1 MSLLYSRST
10 FVILVALLILFSC
23 HHHRA
28 ISSRAHAAAA
38 LLDTTNAATD
48 RLALLSFKSLLSD
61 PSHALSSWNEST
73 PFCRWQGIECG
84 GRRHPDRVTALSL
97 SSLNLAGAF
106 PPSVANLTFLK
117 RLDLSNN
124 QLDGQVPVEL
134 GRLSR
139 LQYLNLSHNSL
150 RGSIPAAL
158 GRCSALE
165 TIALGYNQLEG
176 EIPPDLANL
185 SSLTYLNPSHNT
197 LSGQIP
203 LSLGNLTS
211 LRLLDLTRT
220 QLSGAIP
227 STLGR
232 LSNLKFLYLTINNLS
247 GTIPPS
253 IWNISSLVHLL
264 VGGNERLTGRIPQD
278 VGETLPR
285 LEALFMYQNQFY
297 GPIPASLA
305 NATRLSDIEIN
316 TNFFSGTIPPEIG
329 SLQLL
334 QKLLLYKNSL
344 EVKEPDDWGFFKA
357 LTNCTNL
364 QYLLLHNNKLS
375 GLLPTSISNLSVSI
389 EVISLGS
396 NSLSGS
402 VPEGIG
408 NLVNLNHFSIVNNTL
423 TGSLPASIGMLQN
436 SQILDFSYNNFTGEI
451 PSTIGN
457 LSRLWE
463 LYLYSN
469 GFSGNIP
476 KTLGNLRHL
485 QQLDLSYNK
494 LSGMIPEEVMA
505 ISSLSAGL
513 VLSHNLLVGQIPSEV
528 GNLKNLEMLDVQGNK
543 LSGTIPSTLGECQ
556 VLQFLYAQMNS
567 LQGSIPSSFRALKAM
582 QELDL
587 ASNNLSGEIP
597 SFFEDYSS
605 LYFLNL
611 SFNNFEGEVPK
622 TGVFSNISAFSV
634 QGNKKLCGGIKQ
646 LHLPPCNIK
655 SPHNKHTFRTLII
668 VILVI
673 VASVII
679 SSILLLFFFFYS
691 RCWPESARDPSTSL
705 KDHLRISYSEL
716 VKATD
721 GFSATN
727 LIGTGSYGSVYKG
740 VLEGEGED
748 SVKVVAVKVLNL
760 QTPGSL
766 KSFTAECE
774 AMKNLRHRNLVRI
787 ITSCS
792 SSDYNGN
799 EFKALVFEFMPNGS
813 LEDWLHHEASSQAE
827 SKHLSLLQR
836 LNIAID
842 VASALDYLHCHS
854 GTPIVHRDL
863 KPNNV
868 LLDDD
873 MVAHVGDF
881 GLARFRTAQKSASS
895 IGFIDWIRSS
905 RVWSGE
911 QSLCTWRHLQ
921 FWDTSH
927 GDDDRKKTHR

>member
-1 MSLLYSRST
+1 MRRPPPPGQSHGLELVLAQSRRSL
-10 FVILVALLILFSC
+10 
-23 HHHRA
+23 
-28 ISSRAHAAAA
+28 
-38 LLDTTNAATD
+38 
-48 RLALLSFKSLLSD
+48 
-61 PSHALSSWNEST
+61 
-73 PFCRWQGIECG
+73 
-84 GRRHPDRVTALSL
+84 
-97 SSLNLAGAF
+97 
-106 PPSVANLTFLK
+106 PPTVANLTFLK
-117 RLDLSNN
+117 TLDLSNN
-124 QLDGQVPVEL
+124 QLDGQVPVQL

-139 LQYLNLSHNSL
+139 LQYLDLSHNSL
-150 RGSIPAAL
+150 RGSIPMAL

-185 SSLTYLNPSHNT
+185 SSLTYLNPSDNT

-203 LSLGNLTS
+203 LSLG
-211 LRLLDLTRT
+211 R
-220 QLSGAIP
+220 
-227 STLGR
+227 
-232 LSNLKFLYLTINNLS
+232 
-247 GTIPPS
+247 IPP
-253 IWNISSLVHLL
+253 
-264 VGGNERLTGRIPQD
+264 D
-278 VGETLPR
+278 VGESLPR
-285 LEALFMYQNQFY
+285 LEGLFMYHNQFR

-305 NATRLSDIEIN
+305 NATRLSDIEID

-344 EVKEPDDWGFFKA
+344 EVKEPDDWGFFTA
-357 LTNCTNL
+357 LTNCSNL
-364 QYLLLHNNKLS
+364 QYLALHSNKLS

-389 EVISLGS
+389 EFITLGS
-396 NSLSGS
+396 NSLSVVFPKGL
-402 VPEGIG
+402 G
-408 NLVNLNHFSIVNNTL
+408 TC
-423 TGSLPASIGMLQN
+423 
-436 SQILDFSYNNFTGEI
+436 
-451 PSTIGN
+451 
-457 LSRLWE
+457 
-463 LYLYSN
+463 
-469 GFSGNIP
+469 GNIP
-476 KTLGNLRHL
+476 KTLGNLRNL

-505 ISSLSAGL
+505 ISSLSEGL
-513 VLSHNLLVGQIPSEV
+513 VLSHNLLVGRIPSEV
-528 GNLKNLEMLDVQGNK
+528 GNLKNLEMLDVKENK

-567 LQGSIPSSFRALKAM
+567 LHGSIPSSFRAL
-582 QELDL
+582 
-587 ASNNLSGEIP
+587 
-597 SFFEDYSS
+597 
-605 LYFLNL
+605 
-611 SFNNFEGEVPK
+611 
-622 TGVFSNISAFSV
+622 
-634 QGNKKLCGGIKQ
+634 
-646 LHLPPCNIK
+646 
-655 SPHNKHTFRTLII
+655 
-668 VILVI
+668 
-673 VASVII
+673 
-679 SSILLLFFFFYS
+679 
-691 RCWPESARDPSTSL
+691 
-705 KDHLRISYSEL
+705 
-716 VKATD
+716 KATD

-787 ITSCS
+787 ITLCS

-863 KPNNV
+863 KPSNV

-881 GLARFRTAQKSASS
+881 GLARIRTAQKSASS
-895 IGFIDWIRSS
+895 IGFKGSIGYVAPEYGAGN
-905 RVWSGE
+905 RVSA
-911 QSLCTWRHLQ
+911 
-921 FWDTSH
+921 H
-927 GDDDRKKTHR
+927 GDIYSFGILLMEMMTGIRPTDNIFKEDLSLHRYVEIAFPDRVIEIVDARLLAELADDEDEAFEEEESTGGKAFQCIVSLLRVGLMCSKQFPTERMLIGDVIKELHVVREMLLGKKDV